1 MGEVCAASGEVGC
14 EDEGATSGGRSE
26 ERAQGCDGARV
37 RRRFLRGGAGIS
49 TEAGGG
55 QRTHSGIER
64 LNILDLAMKSGL
76 PLKEFAGLV
85 GMSHNTLYLWKKRF
99 DLYGVDGLVD
109 QPRKSKRGESHVPE
123 AVKKAIL
130 MIKGAHPEY
139 GCERIS
145 DMLGRGPGLSAS
157 PSAVLRVIREAGFE
171 VAARPVPAHGVEP
184 KRFERARPNQ
194 LWQTDIFYF
203 TLKRENRRL
212 YMVVF
217 LDDHSRYVVG
227 YGVHA
232 SMGAVLVIETLR
244 AAIGAYG
251 APEEVLTDNGP
262 QYQTW
267 RGKSRFSKELERLGI
282 RHILARPRHPQT
294 VGKAERFWGTLW
306 RECVQR
312 AVFLDVED
320 ARKRV
325 GHFIDHYNFQR
336 PHQGIDGSVPADRFF
351 GAQEKIKETLA
362 KRVAENALVLARD
375 GAPRK
380 PFYLTGRVG
389 DVDLSIHAEGE
400 RVVLCGSDGRREEV
414 DLRVGGRRVAE
425 GEQAEVL
432 PEPLAVHGEVNES
445 EIGNDE
451 RDEEAEDGSEEGAG
465 GRDEEDNTGLEAGA
479 VGRERRSE
487 AEGGGGSGS
496 TERGAGVERG
506 GGGAGN
512 LDDELLH
519 AGGPGAAGD
528 SEGAR
533 AASER
538 TADALAGGC
547 AQAGGTGE
555 GEVQTG
561 GGEIAGA
568 VADGAQERASAGA
581 AMDGGETEDARRPE
595 GEEADEAGGEAFG
608 ETEARRGGS
617 GA

>member
-49 TEAGGG
+49 AEAGEG

-99 DLYGVDGLVD
+99 DRYGVDGLVD

-130 MIKGAHPEY
+130 MLKGAHPEY

-157 PSAVLRVIREAGFE
+157 PSAILRVIREAGLE
-171 VAARPVPAHGVEP
+171 VASPPVPAHGVEP
-184 KRFERARPNQ
+184 KRFERAQPNQ

-267 RGKSRFSKELERLGI
+267 RGKSRFSKEIERLGI

-414 DLRVGGRRVAE
+414 DLRVGGRRVSE
-425 GEQAEVL
+425 GEEAGVV
-432 PEPLAVHGEVNES
+432 PEPLAVHGEINE
-445 EIGNDE
+445 GDLKNDLK
-451 RDEEAEDGSEEGAG
+451 DEEADYGRGEENTGREDGEAAAEGEEGAWADEGEHG
-465 GRDEEDNTGLEAGA
+465 GEA
-479 VGRERRSE
+479 VGGGDFGGDKRG
-487 AEGGGGSGS
+487 EG
-496 TERGAGVERG
+496 TVRG
-506 GGGAGN
+506 GDGTWDV
-512 LDDELLH
+512 DDEVL
-519 AGGPGAAGD
+519 
-528 SEGAR
+528 R
-533 AASER
+533 
-538 TADALAGGC
+538 
-547 AQAGGTGE
+547 AGGTGSAGDGSGAGAEAE
-555 GEVQTG
+555 GE
-561 GGEIAGA
+561 AGA
-568 VADGAQERASAGA
+568 GAGRDAQEGAEGTGPGEAGCGEDAGASADGAQEREFERTGVG
-581 AMDGGETEDARRPE
+581 DE
-595 GEEADEAGGEAFG
+595 GQREAEAEVRAPGWK
-608 ETEARRGGS
+608 TP
-617 GA
+617 